1 MPLIH
6 VQWFTRSEDKKA
18 EFARA
23 ITRVCEEVLGAN
35 PQDVEIL
42 FEDVDPA
49 SWFVAGQSYASPP
62 DG

>member
-6 VQWFTRSEDKKA
+6 VAWFPRPEEKKT

-23 ITRVCEEVLGAN
+23 ITRVCEELLGAR
-35 PQDVEIL
+35 PEDVEIL
-42 FEDVDPA
+42 FEAIEPA
-49 SWFVAGQSYASPP
+49 NWFVAGQSYASPS

>member
-6 VQWFTRSEDKKA
+6 VEWFPRSEEKKT

-23 ITRVCEEVLGAN
+23 ITRACEEVLGAN

-42 FEDVDPA
+42 FRDVAPA
-49 SWFVAGQSYASPP
+49 NWFVGGQSYASPP
-62 DG
+62 DN

>member
-6 VQWFTRSEDKKA
+6 VEWFPRPEEKKA

-23 ITRVCEEVLGAN
+23 ITRACEEVLGAN

-42 FEDVDPA
+42 FEDVAPA
-49 SWFVAGQSYASPP
+49 NWFVAGQSYPSPP
-62 DG
+62 GA